1 MAVMTSYDFTQQVD
15 YPNLLIENIQ
25 ASSIATPV
33 VNVETSGSGP
43 TMEVSIFFSDV
54 LSSADQSTLNSIMS
68 SYVNS
73 LPQAQVA
80 VAQVMK
86 DMGFGM
92 SIIAQF
98 GAANRIANLSP
109 AEVAQ
114 VAEQLATVQALL
126 ISGSIDTAL
135 TVIQSLT
142 PSTLITQ
149 DTINYYAQQLQN
161 YLNSQA

>member
-1 MAVMTSYDFTQQVD
+1 
-15 YPNLLIENIQ
+15 
-25 ASSIATPV
+25 
-33 VNVETSGSGP
+33 
-43 TMEVSIFFSDV
+43 MEVSIFFSDV

-161 YLNSQA
+161 YLNSGS